1 MKTIATLL
9 VTAAALTAPVL
20 SFAQSAEHGL
30 TRAQVRA
37 ELVQLER
44 AGYNPQTA
52 ADASYPQEI
61 QLAEAKVAA
70 ENAAVNTANTANTA
84 STADTA
90 QTDDAVGG
98 TPAYGSSG
106 SGKPMK
112 HSRAMNSCVG
122 PVSFCNIYFGG

>member
-1 MKTIATLL
+1 MKKIATLL
-9 VTAAALTAPVL
+9 VMAAALTAPVL
-20 SFAQSAEHGL
+20 SFAQSTDGL

-70 ENAAVNTANTANTA
+70 ENGAANTA
-84 STADTA
+84 STANTA

-98 TPAYGSSG
+98 MPGYGSSD

-112 HSRAMNSCVG
+112 HSRTMDSCVG
-122 PVSFCNIYFGG
+122 PVSFCNIYFGS

>member
-20 SFAQSAEHGL
+20 SFAQSTDHGL

-37 ELVQLER
+37 ELVQLEQ

-70 ENAAVNTANTANTA
+70 QNAAANTA
-84 STADTA
+84 STANAA

-98 TPAYGSSG
+98 MPAYGSSD

-112 HSRAMNSCVG
+112 HSRAMNACVG
-122 PVSFCNIYFGG
+122 PVSFCNIYFGS

>member
-20 SFAQSAEHGL
+20 SFAQSTDHGL
-30 TRAQVRA
+30 TRAQVRT

-70 ENAAVNTANTANTA
+70 ENGAANTA
-84 STADTA
+84 SAANTA

-98 TPAYGSSG
+98 MPGYGSSD

-112 HSRAMNSCVG
+112 HSRAMDSCVG
-122 PVSFCNIYFGG
+122 PVSFCNIYFGS

>member
-9 VTAAALTAPVL
+9 VTAVALTAPVL
-20 SFAQSAEHGL
+20 SFAQSTDHGL

-37 ELVQLER
+37 ELVQLEQ

-52 ADASYPQEI
+52 ADANYPQDI

-70 ENAAVNTANTANTA
+70 QNGATNTA

-90 QTDDAVGG
+90 QTNDAVGG
-98 TPAYGSSG
+98 APSYGSSD

-112 HSRAMNSCVG
+112 HSRAMNACVG
-122 PVSFCNIYFGG
+122 PVSFCNIYFGS

>member
-20 SFAQSAEHGL
+20 SFAQSTDHGL

-70 ENAAVNTANTANTA
+70 ENGAANTA
-84 STADTA
+84 SAANTA

-98 TPAYGSSG
+98 MPGYGSSD

-112 HSRAMNSCVG
+112 HSRAMDSCVG
-122 PVSFCNIYFGG
+122 PVSFCNIYFGS